1 MHHVPNTADLP
12 NTVFTVGFA
21 NSVPHRKISVPSSS
35 ALTRLTRSLASDFV
49 AGLIRRALADTVQTA
64 QSSVIIAPQNFFA
77 ADTSHQTIHQVRLD
91 FTDAKVTNV
100 TTFGTNQPTCMLDMN
115 SVAPDLTTFIG
126 EVIIPKFPFD
136 QLDSVE
142 TNPGG

>member
-1 MHHVPNTADLP
+1 M
-12 NTVFTVGFA
+12 
-21 NSVPHRKISVPSSS
+21 
-35 ALTRLTRSLASDFV
+35 
-49 AGLIRRALADTVQTA
+49 
-64 QSSVIIAPQNFFA
+64 IIAPQNYFV

-91 FTDAKVTNV
+91 FTDAKVTNA
-100 TTFGTNQPTCMLDMN
+100 TTFGTVQPTCQLDMN
-115 SVAPDLTTFIG
+115 SVAPDLTSFIG